1 MIQFAY
7 TEDVL
12 NFMVGGFKVLG
23 IFLSNVYVDFLVII
37 GKSGVNLKRIQETSG
52 ARIIISNTM

>member
-1 MIQFAY
+1 
-7 TEDVL
+7 
-12 NFMVGGFKVLG
+12 MVGGFKVLG